1 MLVLLATTLGPP
13 ELAAQMLPDGA
24 PVMDF
29 KLHGFG
35 EDGYKIW
42 ELQGSQGHLVSED
55 LIEVIGMRLRLFS
68 GGAGLRS
75 DFIMESPVADMR
87 LSANTA
93 EGEHGIRISS
103 DHFLVEGA
111 HWQWRQD
118 VRRIRIERGV
128 RVTFREK
135 LEDILR

>member
-1 MLVLLATTLGPP
+1 VVLLATTLGPP

-42 ELQGSQGHLVSED
+42 ELQGSQGYLVSED

-68 GGAGLRS
+68 GGADLRP
-75 DFIMESPVADMR
+75 DFVMESPMADMR

-93 EGEHGIRISS
+93 GGEHGIRISG
-103 DHFLVEGA
+103 DHFLVEGE
-111 HWQWRQD
+111 HWQWRHD